1 MAAVRKRYRVH
12 DVVGVTVA
20 AQIAE
25 NGEFARLRRGAEIA
39 ADWTATL
46 IGDAD
51 RTVGQNCRD
60 IRPRAEQA
68 LGRALAELPE
78 AAERKNL
85 RMQDRHAGGD
95 ARYVDPPAARSS
107 WAKPSRKSL
116 ESARLRASVISQRMT
131 GWVASPAAGSNTIR
145 LSPRCRCR
153 VSTPRVRHRDAP
165 A

>member
-1 MAAVRKRYRVH
+1 VH

-51 RTVGQNCRD
+51 RRNKRSVVPLPSSQRPLKEKICGCRIGTPVVMRD
-60 IRPRAEQA
+60 TST
-68 LGRALAELPE
+68 
-78 AAERKNL
+78 
-85 RMQDRHAGGD
+85 
-95 ARYVDPPAARSS
+95 PAARSS

-131 GWVASPAAGSNTIR
+131 GWVASPAVGSNTIR
-145 LSPRCRCR
+145 
-153 VSTPRVRHRDAP
+153 A
-165 A
+165 